1 MNLIKRKNIKDKKH
15 QNKKIYKIL
24 LVVNVI
30 LMSILVFISLISPHD
45 SGVDTNQFTREKK
58 ERSKEEKET
67 IGRAID
73 INNLDDWFE
82 IVHSEKDKLYHLYPK
97 GWAKKTIENFLK
109 DPKNKF
115 YSEAW
120 FSLKNRIAT
129 TSCYWKLLDL
139 PIEDI
144 DVHSPYNS
152 DVVILSARDG
162 AIIFN
167 DFQDKE

>member
-1 MNLIKRKNIKDKKH
+1 MNLIKKRKVKDKKTPS
-15 QNKKIYKIL
+15 KKIYKIL

-58 ERSKEEKET
+58 EMSKEEKET

-109 DPKNKF
+109 DGKTVVSVTHN
-115 YSEAW
+115 SEEIR
-120 FSLKNRIAT
+120 K
-129 TSCYWKLLDL
+129 
-139 PIEDI
+139 
-144 DVHSPYNS
+144 S
-152 DVVILSARDG
+152 DNVIFITEKRKIITG
-162 AIIFN
+162 AFGVA
-167 DFQDKE
+167 

>member
-1 MNLIKRKNIKDKKH
+1 MNSIKKRKVKDKKTP
-15 QNKKIYKIL
+15 NKKIYKI
-24 LVVNVI
+24 VFMIFVI
-30 LMSILVFISLISPHD
+30 SIVAVVFISLISPRD

-58 ERSKEEKET
+58 EMSKEDKET

-97 GWAKKTIENFLK
+97 DWAKKTIENFFK

-144 DVHSPYNS
+144 DVHSPYNP
-152 DVVILSARDG
+152 DVVILRARDG

>member
-1 MNLIKRKNIKDKKH
+1 MNLIKREKIKNEK
-15 QNKKIYKIL
+15 QSNKKIYKI
-24 LVVNVI
+24 V
-30 LMSILVFISLISPHD
+30 SIIFIITIVTLIFVSLISPHD
-45 SGVDTNQFTREKK
+45 SSTDTNQFTREKK
-58 ERSKEEKET
+58 EMSKEDKEM

-109 DPKNKF
+109 EPKNKF

-144 DVHSPYNS
+144 DVHSPHNPN
-152 DVVILSARDG
+152 VVILRARDG